1 MYVYNSYKLWLT
13 YGIALASSV
22 IAVAMGLYS
31 IASNNASY
39 SNEFST
45 IVRVARHA
53 ISDPKLNTEDNGSDP
68 LAKSLAEAK
77 FCPKA
82 TRRDGKGVEVH
93 EQLVA

>member
-1 MYVYNSYKLWLT
+1 VYVYNSYKLWLA

-22 IAVAMGLYS
+22 VAVAVGLYTM
-31 IASNNASY
+31 ASNNASY

-53 ISDPKLNTEDNGSDP
+53 ISDPKLDTEDNGSDP
-68 LAKSLAEAK
+68 LIKSLAEAR
-77 FCPKA
+77 FRPRS